1 MGDEQ
6 DERGGSPAA
15 GAALTVH
22 IAMDQTS
29 SSLFIDAENV
39 YYYLLNN
46 SRRDML
52 SPVDIVVELVR
63 GLRAY
68 AAETLGAPISIAH
81 AYADFEQMESGT
93 LSSLYLT
100 GVETHNVLGAEHKNA
115 ADMRLCIDAM
125 ETLYRRPAI
134 GAFILL
140 AGDRDYIPV
149 VQHLRKEGKRVIL
162 VAFRGTLSGDL
173 LQVIGVENYVD
184 AMSLLSKESVAV
196 IARELQ
202 RDRRIETQSAPPAS
216 VSSVRVDAT
225 GDGSSVP
232 ASNNGVVN
240 EPTAE
245 PTAKS
250 SARDGDRVANPE
262 PEEGGRIQ
270 ISRSAAPADGFE
282 HPVRLS
288 RIVDREA
295 LIILLK
301 YFGQHDEIWVGPF
314 LRRLSEDL
322 THLAYH
328 ERKAVMDTLIFNGVA
343 RLEQRTGYPRDYAV
357 LVLNENHPDVYEM
370 RESVEN
376 GHL

>member
-1 MGDEQ
+1 
-6 DERGGSPAA
+6 
-15 GAALTVH
+15 
-22 IAMDQTS
+22 MDQS

-202 RDRRIETQSAPPAS
+202 RDRRIESPGVEAAPPAPA
-216 VSSVRVDAT
+216 SSLLSPTVAEAT
-225 GDGSSVP
+225 GGESP
-232 ASNNGVVN
+232 ENGVV
-240 EPTAE
+240 AE
-245 PTAKS
+245 
-250 SARDGDRVANPE
+250 E
-262 PEEGGRIQ
+262 PEDQARETSSTVKERIVNREAAEVAIIQ
-270 ISRSAAPADGFE
+270 ISPSAAPADGFE

-343 RLEQRTGYPRDYAV
+343 RLEQRTGYPNDYAV

-376 GHL
+376 GYL

>member
-1 MGDEQ
+1 MEN
-6 DERGGSPAA
+6 
-15 GAALTVH
+15 
-22 IAMDQTS
+22 S
-29 SSLFIDAENV
+29 SSLFIDVENV

-46 SRRDML
+46 SRRNVL

-68 AAETLGAPISIAH
+68 AAETVGAPISIAH

-125 ETLYRRPAI
+125 ETLYRRPVI
-134 GAFILL
+134 GTFILL

-149 VQHLRKEGKRVIL
+149 VQHLRKEGKRVLL

-173 LQVIGVENYVD
+173 LQVIGVDNYVD

-196 IARELQ
+196 VARELH
-202 RDRRIETQSAPPAS
+202 RDRTTDAPDTSVASEVRSTAADRPPIPDAPEVVDVSPAPVRS
-216 VSSVRVDAT
+216 VQL
-225 GDGSSVP
+225 
-232 ASNNGVVN
+232 
-240 EPTAE
+240 EPTVPREQDTKA
-245 PTAKS
+245 PSSPIHRPRTAT
-250 SARDGDRVANPE
+250 
-262 PEEGGRIQ
+262 
-270 ISRSAAPADGFE
+270 DGFE
-282 HPVRLS
+282 HPLRLS
-288 RIVDREA
+288 QIVDREA

-328 ERKAVMDTLIFNGVA
+328 ERKAVMDTLIYNGVA

-357 LVLNENHPDVYEM
+357 LVLNENHPDVREM
-370 RESVEN
+370 RESVES
-376 GHL
+376 GYL

>member
-1 MGDEQ
+1 MEQ
-6 DERGGSPAA
+6 S
-15 GAALTVH
+15 
-22 IAMDQTS
+22 S

-46 SRRDML
+46 SRRDVL

-68 AAETLGAPISIAH
+68 AVETLGAPISIAH

-125 ETLYRRPAI
+125 ETLYRRPVI

-202 RDRRIETQSAPPAS
+202 RDRDRRIEAPSPPVPPPAP
-216 VSSVRVDAT
+216 VVPLPVTAT
-225 GDGSSVP
+225 EERTNDP
-232 ASNNGVVN
+232 ASNNGTVDD
-240 EPTAE
+240 EAT
-245 PTAKS
+245 TAKA
-250 SARDGDRVANPE
+250 SAPDDDRTADRE
-262 PEEGGRIQ
+262 PEEKATIS
-270 ISRSAAPADGFE
+270 ISRSAAPSDGFE

-288 RIVDREA
+288 TIVDREA